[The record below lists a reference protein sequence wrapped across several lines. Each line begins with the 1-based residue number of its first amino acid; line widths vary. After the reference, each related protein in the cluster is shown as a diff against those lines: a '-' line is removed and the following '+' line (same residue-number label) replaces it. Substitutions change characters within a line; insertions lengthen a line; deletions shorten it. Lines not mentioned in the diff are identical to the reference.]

1 MKCIHVAQ
9 DDQIMKVLLRSDIK
23 GVGRRGDIVNVSSG
37 HARNFLLPN
46 DLAIVA
52 NAGTIAQAEVMRKS
66 RELQIA
72 ADRESARLV
81 AASLSTTVIKIA
93 AKAGNEGRLFGSVNA
108 AEIAK
113 AVLDQT
119 GVTIDRKSIQ
129 VETPLRQLGEHSV
142 SAEIFSE
149 VVATLKLEIVAK

>member
-1 MKCIHVAQ
+1 
-9 DDQIMKVLLRSDIK
+9 MKVLLRSDIK
-23 GVGRRGDIVNVSSG
+23 GIGRRGDIVNVSSG

-52 NAGTIAQAEVMRKS
+52 NPGTIAQAEVMRKA
-66 RELQIA
+66 REQQIA

-81 AASLSTTVIKIA
+81 ASSLSTTVIKIA
-93 AKAGNEGRLFGSVNA
+93 AKAGNEGRLFGSINA

-119 GVTIDRKSIQ
+119 GVTIDRKNIQ

-142 SAEIFSE
+142 SAEIFSD

>member
-1 MKCIHVAQ
+1 
-9 DDQIMKVLLRSDIK
+9 MKVLLRSDVK
-23 GVGRRGDIVNVSSG
+23 GIGRRGDVVNVSSG

-52 NAGTIAQAEVMRKS
+52 NSGTIAQAEVMRKS
-66 RELQIA
+66 REQQIA

-93 AKAGNEGRLFGSVNA
+93 AKAGNEGRLFGSINA
-108 AEIAK
+108 VEIAK

-119 GVTIDRKSIQ
+119 GVTIDRKNIQ

-142 SAEIFSE
+142 SAEIFTD

>member
-1 MKCIHVAQ
+1 
-9 DDQIMKVLLRSDIK
+9 MKVLLRSDIK

-93 AKAGNEGRLFGSVNA
+93 AKAGNEGRLFGSINA

>member
-1 MKCIHVAQ
+1 
-9 DDQIMKVLLRSDIK
+9 MKVLLRSDIK
-23 GVGRRGDIVNVSSG
+23 GIGRRGDIVNVSSG

-66 RELQIA
+66 REQQIA

-93 AKAGNEGRLFGSVNA
+93 AKAGNEGRLFGSINA

-119 GVTIDRKSIQ
+119 GVTIDRKNIQ
-129 VETPLRQLGEHSV
+129 VESPLRQLGEHSV
-142 SAEIFSE
+142 SAEIFSD

>member
-1 MKCIHVAQ
+1 
-9 DDQIMKVLLRSDIK
+9 MKVLLRSDIK
-23 GVGRRGDIVNVSSG
+23 GIGRRGDIVNVSSG

-52 NAGTIAQAEVMRKS
+52 HSGTIAQAEVMRKS
-66 RELQIA
+66 REQQIA

-81 AASLSTTVIKIA
+81 ASSLSTTVIKIA
-93 AKAGNEGRLFGSVNA
+93 AKAGNEGRLFGSINA

-119 GVTIDRKSIQ
+119 GVTIDRKNIQ

-142 SAEIFSE
+142 SAEIFSD

>member
-1 MKCIHVAQ
+1 
-9 DDQIMKVLLRSDIK
+9 MKVLLRSDIK
-23 GVGRRGDIVNVSSG
+23 GIGRRGDIVNVSSG

-52 NAGTIAQAEVMRKS
+52 NAGTIAQAEVMRKA
-66 RELQIA
+66 REQQIA

-81 AASLSTTVIKIA
+81 ASSLSTTVIKIA
-93 AKAGNEGRLFGSVNA
+93 AKAGNEGRLFGSINA

-119 GVTIDRKSIQ
+119 GVTIDRKNIQ
-129 VETPLRQLGEHSV
+129 IETPLRQLGEHSV
-142 SAEIFSE
+142 SAEIFSD

>member
-1 MKCIHVAQ
+1 
-9 DDQIMKVLLRSDIK
+9 MKVLLRSDIK

-66 RELQIA
+66 REQQIA

-93 AKAGNEGRLFGSVNA
+93 AKAGNEGRLFGSINA

-142 SAEIFSE
+142 SAEIFAD

>member
-1 MKCIHVAQ
+1 
-9 DDQIMKVLLRSDIK
+9 MKVLLRSDVK
-23 GVGRRGDIVNVSSG
+23 GIGRRGDIVNVSSG

-52 NAGTIAQAEVMRKS
+52 NAGTIAQAEVMCKS
-66 RELQIA
+66 REQQIA

-81 AASLSTTVIKIA
+81 ATSLSTTVIKIA
-93 AKAGNEGRLFGSVNA
+93 AKAGNEGRLFGSINA

-119 GVTIDRKSIQ
+119 GVTIDRKNIQ

-142 SAEIFSE
+142 SAEIFSD

>member
-1 MKCIHVAQ
+1 
-9 DDQIMKVLLRSDIK
+9 MKVLLRSDIK

-81 AASLSTTVIKIA
+81 ATSLSTTVIKIA
-93 AKAGNEGRLFGSVNA
+93 AKAGNEGRLFGSINA

-119 GVTIDRKSIQ
+119 GVTIDRKNIQ

-142 SAEIFSE
+142 TAEIFAE

>member
-1 MKCIHVAQ
+1 
-9 DDQIMKVLLRSDIK
+9 MKVLLRSDVK
-23 GVGRRGDIVNVSSG
+23 GIGRRGDIVNVSSG

-52 NAGTIAQAEVMRKS
+52 NSGTIAQAEVMRKS
-66 RELQIA
+66 REQQIA

-81 AASLSTTVIKIA
+81 ATSLSTTVIKIS
-93 AKAGNEGRLFGSVNA
+93 AKAGNEGRLFGSINA

-119 GVTIDRKSIQ
+119 GVTIDRKNIQ

-142 SAEIFSE
+142 SAEIFTD

>member
-1 MKCIHVAQ
+1 
-9 DDQIMKVLLRSDIK
+9 MKVLLRSDIK

-66 RELQIA
+66 REQQIA

-81 AASLSTTVIKIA
+81 ATSLSATVIKIG
-93 AKAGNEGRLFGSVNA
+93 AKAGNEGRLFGSINA

-119 GVTIDRKSIQ
+119 GVTVDRKHIQ

-142 SAEIFSE
+142 TAEIFAD
-149 VVATLKLEIVAK
+149 VVATLKIEIFAK

>member
-1 MKCIHVAQ
+1 
-9 DDQIMKVLLRSDIK
+9 MKVLLRSDIK
-23 GVGRRGDIVNVSSG
+23 GIGRRGDIVNVSSG

-52 NAGTIAQAEVMRKS
+52 NAGTIAQAEVMRKA
-66 RELQIA
+66 REQQIA

-81 AASLSTTVIKIA
+81 ASSLSTTVIKIA
-93 AKAGNEGRLFGSVNA
+93 AMAGNEGRLFGSINA

-119 GVTIDRKSIQ
+119 GVTIDRKNIQ
-129 VETPLRQLGEHSV
+129 VETPMRQLGEHSV
-142 SAEIFSE
+142 SAEIFSD

>member
-1 MKCIHVAQ
+1 
-9 DDQIMKVLLRSDIK
+9 MKVLLRSDIK

-81 AASLSTTVIKIA
+81 ATSLSTTVIKIA

-119 GVTIDRKSIQ
+119 GVTIDRKNIQ

>member
-1 MKCIHVAQ
+1 
-9 DDQIMKVLLRSDIK
+9 MKVLLRSDIK
-23 GVGRRGDIVNVSSG
+23 GIGRRGDIVNVSSG

-52 NAGTIAQAEVMRKS
+52 NAGTIVQAEVMRKA
-66 RELQIA
+66 REQQIA

-81 AASLSTTVIKIA
+81 ASSLSTTVIKIA
-93 AKAGNEGRLFGSVNA
+93 AKAGNEGRLFGSINA

-119 GVTIDRKSIQ
+119 GVTIDRKNIQ

-142 SAEIFSE
+142 SAEIFSD

>member
-1 MKCIHVAQ
+1 
-9 DDQIMKVLLRSDIK
+9 MKVLLRSDVK
-23 GVGRRGDIVNVSSG
+23 GIGRRGDIVNVSSG

-52 NAGTIAQAEVMRKS
+52 NSGTIAQAEVMRKS
-66 RELQIA
+66 REQQIA

-81 AASLSTTVIKIA
+81 VASLSTTVIKIA
-93 AKAGNEGRLFGSVNA
+93 AKAGNEGRLFGSINA
-108 AEIAK
+108 VEIAK

-119 GVTIDRKSIQ
+119 GVTIDRKNIQ

-142 SAEIFSE
+142 SAEIFTD

>member
-1 MKCIHVAQ
+1 
-9 DDQIMKVLLRSDIK
+9 MKVLLRSDIK

-66 RELQIA
+66 REQQMA

-81 AASLSTTVIKIA
+81 ASSLSTTVIKIA
-93 AKAGNEGRLFGSVNA
+93 AKAGNEGRLFGSINA

-119 GVTIDRKSIQ
+119 GVTIDRKNIQ
-129 VETPLRQLGEHSV
+129 VEAPLRQLGEHSV
-142 SAEIFSE
+142 SAEIFSD

>member
-1 MKCIHVAQ
+1 
-9 DDQIMKVLLRSDIK
+9 MKVLLRSDIK

-66 RELQIA
+66 REQQIA

-81 AASLSTTVIKIA
+81 ATSLSTTVIKIA
-93 AKAGNEGRLFGSVNA
+93 AKAGNEGRLFGSINA

-119 GVTIDRKSIQ
+119 GVTIDRKNIQ
-129 VETPLRQLGEHSV
+129 VEAPLRQLGEHSV
-142 SAEIFSE
+142 SAEIFAD

>member
-1 MKCIHVAQ
+1 
-9 DDQIMKVLLRSDIK
+9 MKVLLRSDVK

-52 NAGTIAQAEVMRKS
+52 NDGTIAQADVMRKS

-72 ADRESARLV
+72 TDRESARNL
-81 AASLSTTVIKIA
+81 AASLATKTISIS
-93 AKAGNEGRLFGSVNA
+93 AKAGNEGRLFGSVSA
-108 AEIAK
+108 AEIVK

-119 GVTIDRKSIQ
+119 GVTIDRKHVQ
-129 VETPLRQLGEHSV
+129 LEAPLRTLGEHLVVVELFTEV
-142 SAEIFSE
+142 SINL
-149 VVATLKLEIVAK
+149 TLNIVAK

>member
-1 MKCIHVAQ
+1 M
-9 DDQIMKVLLRSDIK
+9 LLRSDIK

-66 RELQIA
+66 REQQTA

-81 AASLSTTVIKIA
+81 ATSLSTTVIKIS
-93 AKAGNEGRLFGSVNA
+93 AKAGNEGRLFGSINA

-119 GVTIDRKSIQ
+119 GVTIDRKNIQ
-129 VETPLRQLGEHSV
+129 VEAPLRQLGEHSV
-142 SAEIFSE
+142 SAEIFAD

>member
-1 MKCIHVAQ
+1 
-9 DDQIMKVLLRSDIK
+9 MKVLLRSDVK
-23 GVGRRGDIVNVSSG
+23 GIGRRGDIVNVSSG

-52 NAGTIAQAEVMRKS
+52 NSGTIAQAEVMRKS
-66 RELQIA
+66 REQQIA

-93 AKAGNEGRLFGSVNA
+93 AKAGNEGRLFGSINA
-108 AEIAK
+108 VEIAK

-119 GVTIDRKSIQ
+119 GVTIDRKNIQ
-129 VETPLRQLGEHSV
+129 VEAPLRQLGEHSV
-142 SAEIFSE
+142 SAEIFAD

>member
-1 MKCIHVAQ
+1 
-9 DDQIMKVLLRSDIK
+9 MKVLLRSDIK

>member
-1 MKCIHVAQ
+1 
-9 DDQIMKVLLRSDIK
+9 MKVLLRSDVK
-23 GVGRRGDIVNVSSG
+23 GIGRRGDIVNVSSG

-66 RELQIA
+66 REQQIA

-81 AASLSTTVIKIA
+81 ATSLSTTVIKIA
-93 AKAGNEGRLFGSVNA
+93 AKAGNEGRLFGSINA

-119 GVTIDRKSIQ
+119 GVTIYRKNIQ

-142 SAEIFSE
+142 SAEIFSD